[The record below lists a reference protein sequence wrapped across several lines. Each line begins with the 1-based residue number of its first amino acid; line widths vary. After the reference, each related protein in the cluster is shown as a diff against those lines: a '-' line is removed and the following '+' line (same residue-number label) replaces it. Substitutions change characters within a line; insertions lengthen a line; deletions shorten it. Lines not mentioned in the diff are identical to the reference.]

1 MAFVVRP
8 ARPADADAVADV
20 HLAARREAMPYLPEL
35 YTESETRDWVREVVL
50 VRDEVHVAEVDGR
63 VVGFV
68 ALAGSVLEHLYVEPE
83 AQSRGIGGALLALAK
98 ELRPEGFDLWVFQRN
113 EQARAFYER
122 RGLRLV
128 ELTDGAGNEER
139 EPDAR
144 YEWRP

>member
-1 MAFVVRP
+1 MPFVVRP
-8 ARPADADAVADV
+8 ARPADAEAVADI
-20 HLAARREAMPYLPEL
+20 HLAARRAAMPYLPEI
-35 YTESETRDWVREVVL
+35 YTDDATRDWVREVVL
-50 VRDEVHVAEVDGR
+50 VRDEVHVAEADRR

-68 ALAGSVLEHLYVEPE
+68 ALAGSLLEHLYVEPT
-83 AQSRGIGGALLALAK
+83 AQGRGIGGALLELAK
-98 ELRPEGFDLWVFQRN
+98 ELRREGFDLWVFQRN

-128 ELTDGAGNEER
+128 ELTDGAGNEYG

>member
-1 MAFVVRP
+1 MAFVLRR
-8 ARPADADAVADV
+8 ARPADAEAVADV
-20 HLAARREAMPYLPEL
+20 HLAARRAAMPYLPEI
-35 YTESETRDWVREVVL
+35 YTDDATRDWVREVVL
-50 VRDEVHVAEVDGR
+50 VRDEVHVAEADRR

-68 ALAGSVLEHLYVEPE
+68 ALAGSLLEHLYVEPT
-83 AQSRGIGGALLALAK
+83 AQGRGIGGALLELAK